1 MGKEMNPPT
10 VDKKDYLETSSSGG
24 NFIFGV
30 NLFIGLLPE
39 TPDLAVC
46 LFDTSGA
53 SAEQYSIF
61 NPTVQ
66 VLVRGKQGKYED
78 AYAKANEVVDIFHN
92 MANTEMGGTQYIL
105 IWKMTE
111 VGHVGNDT
119 KGRPIFSCS
128 LRIKR
133 TTNS

>member
-1 MGKEMNPPT
+1 MNSPV
-10 VDKKDYLETSSSGG
+10 VDMKDYLVEPSESTYV
-24 NFIFGV
+24 FGV
-30 NLFIGLLPE
+30 NLFIGQLPE
-39 TPDLAVC
+39 TPDMAVC

-78 AYAKANEVVDIFHN
+78 AYAKANEVVDVFHE
-92 MANTEMGGTQYIL
+92 MANTELGSTQYIL

>member
-1 MGKEMNPPT
+1 MNAPT
-10 VDKKDYLETSSSGG
+10 VDMKDYLETSSSGG
-24 NFIFGV
+24 SFVFGV

-39 TPDLAVC
+39 TPDTATC

-53 SAEQYSIF
+53 SAEQEGIF

-78 AYAKANEVVDIFHN
+78 AYAKANEVVDTFHEISN
-92 MANTEMGGTQYIL
+92 AEIGGTQYLL

-133 TTNS
+133 TKTS